1 MLITLNVGFWN
12 LEALESG
19 LIGWL
24 VPSGIVLVPACVAWL
39 LPRVGAVLYW
49 LVAVGLALFVLGG
62 SSGLNVL
69 GMLLCACLPLSGL
82 GVAFWFSKK
91 AERIGTT
98 TDCA

>member
-39 LPRVGAVLYW
+39 LPRVGAVLY
-49 LVAVGLALFVLGG
+49 
-62 SSGLNVL
+62 
-69 GMLLCACLPLSGL
+69 
-82 GVAFWFSKK
+82 
-91 AERIGTT
+91 
-98 TDCA
+98 